1 MLLFSQRAQ
10 ERANLI
16 ESQQRQQQRQFDEQ
30 IDFSSIIIAEREIAI
45 RDIERTMSVDLGVV
59 FAAHSD
65 DSIVVK

>member
-30 IDFSSIIIAEREIAI
+30 IDFNSNIIVEREDAI
-45 RDIERTMSVDLGVV
+45 RDIERTMSVELGVV

-65 DSIVVK
+65 DDSLF

>member
-1 MLLFSQRAQ
+1 MLFSQRAQ

-30 IDFSSIIIAEREIAI
+30 IDFNSNIIVEREDAI
-45 RDIERTMSVDLGVV
+45 RDIERTMSVELGVV

-65 DSIVVK
+65 DDSLF